1 MVMNKGTAK
10 EKVQMVNA
18 RHRRTARIE
27 TSSGFP
33 DHNFIEPPPSAAAAL
48 ALNPKLAPPAV
59 ASVRTIV
66 RFALLSLLFCS
77 LCIAAVLIVD
87 TTVVIPSFAFPPLL
101 PIVVVVAVVVIILA
115 LVVVFSFFF
124 LPAMKFPISKGNEER
139 AIVLLRCCCCCCC
152 CPPPRKKLE
161 PWRNDIAVVVSVIIS
176 RVLYICVCV
185 YIAYLARRRIRMEI
199 TRTQSDTRE
208 SLVGKKIQPLCDGE
222 QRETFFLDRD
232 SCSKLT
238 HTQL

>member
-33 DHNFIEPPPSAAAAL
+33 DHNFVEPPPSAAAAAL

-77 LCIAAVLIVD
+77 LFIAAVLIVD
-87 TTVVIPSFAFPPLL
+87 TTVAIPSFAFPPLL
-101 PIVVVVAVVVIILA
+101 HVVVIILA
-115 LVVVFSFFF
+115 LVVFFFF
-124 LPAMKFPISKGNEER
+124 LSAMMKFPISKVEGDEER
-139 AIVLLRCCCCCCC
+139 AIVLLRRRCCCC
-152 CPPPRKKLE
+152 CPSPRKKLE
-161 PWRNDIAVVVSVIIS
+161 P
-176 RVLYICVCV
+176 
-185 YIAYLARRRIRMEI
+185 
-199 TRTQSDTRE
+199 
-208 SLVGKKIQPLCDGE
+208 
-222 QRETFFLDRD
+222 
-232 SCSKLT
+232 
-238 HTQL
+238 

>member
-33 DHNFIEPPPSAAAAL
+33 DHNFVEPPPSAAAAAL

-77 LCIAAVLIVD
+77 LFIAAVLIVD
-87 TTVVIPSFAFPPLL
+87 ATVVIPSFVFPPLL
-101 PIVVVVAVVVIILA
+101 HVVVVIIILA
-115 LVVVFSFFF
+115 LVVFFFF
-124 LPAMKFPISKGNEER
+124 LPAMKFPISKVEGEKER
-139 AIVLLRCCCCCCC
+139 AIVLFRCCCCCCCCC
-152 CPPPRKKLE
+152 CPPRKKLE
-161 PWRNDIAVVVSVIIS
+161 PRRNDTVDVIGGGVSVIVS
-176 RVLYICVCV
+176 RVLCVCV
-185 YIAYLARRRIRMEI
+185 YISRVYISRGEELER
-199 TRTQSDTRE
+199 TRVYSQTERE
-208 SLVGKKIQPLCDGE
+208 
-222 QRETFFLDRD
+222 REF
-232 SCSKLT
+232 
-238 HTQL
+238 

>member
-33 DHNFIEPPPSAAAAL
+33 DHNFVEPPPSAAAAAL

-77 LCIAAVLIVD
+77 LFIAAVLIVD

-101 PIVVVVAVVVIILA
+101 PIVVFVVVVVVVVILA
-115 LVVVFSFFF
+115 LVVVFFFF
-124 LPAMKFPISKGNEER
+124 LPAMKFPISKVEGDEEC
-139 AIVLLRCCCCCCC
+139 AIVLLRCCCY
-152 CPPPRKKLE
+152 PPRKKLE
-161 PWRNDIAVVVSVIIS
+161 P
-176 RVLYICVCV
+176 
-185 YIAYLARRRIRMEI
+185 
-199 TRTQSDTRE
+199 
-208 SLVGKKIQPLCDGE
+208 
-222 QRETFFLDRD
+222 
-232 SCSKLT
+232 
-238 HTQL
+238 